1 MGFWDAWKAARKC
14 DFFFC
19 QTRLQSGDKFV
30 ISLRAHI
37 LRDAARTPS
46 TGPACCGAHRFFGCV
61 SKVGRVDSLRETEGR
76 PWTGVCVQGGRVDSL
91 RGAQGRP
98 WTGGCKKTQRGR
110 IGGVS
115 KVGGWILLGEHR
127 GDLGHRVGEGG
138 VRVGEGGWVCPPPRH
153 TLSRRLPSATHA
165 VRCIARGAWA
175 PARRV
180 DAPLRCGV
188 PQGPHHLVRW
198 CGGVVRRGVSV
209 GAEQAR
215 ARTPFASPAGDSAIR
230 RPRRSGCARLCAL
243 RARTARIR
251 LRDGRGCWWRVS
263 TQSASPHRSPVG
275 RGRGRGC
282 RITRLGRMERVLS
295 SCTLCDAVER
305 RVGRVRG
312 QKQRAQPYT
321 RGTRGR
327 VGGGS

>member
-1 MGFWDAWKAARKC
+1 MDRG
-14 DFFFC
+14 
-19 QTRLQSGDKFV
+19 
-30 ISLRAHI
+30 
-37 LRDAARTPS
+37 
-46 TGPACCGAHRFFGCV
+46 
-61 SKVGRVDSLRETEGR
+61 
-76 PWTGVCVQGGRVDSL
+76 GVV
-91 RGAQGRP
+91 
-98 WTGGCKKTQRGR
+98 KKTQRGR

-127 GDLGHRVGEGG
+127 GDLGHRVGEGSVWG
-138 VRVGEGGWVCPPPRH
+138 WVRVGGLCPPPTPHALASTPERH
-153 TLSRRLPSATHA
+153 HTRSAPSPE
-165 VRCIARGAWA
+165 ARGA

-275 RGRGRGC
+275 GGRGRGC
-282 RITRLGRMERVLS
+282 RITRLGRHTERVLS
-295 SCTLCDAVER
+295 SCTL
-305 RVGRVRG
+305 GRGVL
-312 QKQRAQPYT
+312 AE
-321 RGTRGR
+321 
-327 VGGGS
+327 GGE

>member
-1 MGFWDAWKAARKC
+1 MGGCPPPHA
-14 DFFFC
+14 
-19 QTRLQSGDKFV
+19 TRS
-30 ISLRAHI
+30 
-37 LRDAARTPS
+37 
-46 TGPACCGAHRFFGCV
+46 
-61 SKVGRVDSLRETEGR
+61 RVDSR
-76 PWTGVCVQGGRVDSL
+76 
-91 RGAQGRP
+91 A
-98 WTGGCKKTQRGR
+98 
-110 IGGVS
+110 
-115 KVGGWILLGEHR
+115 
-127 GDLGHRVGEGG
+127 
-138 VRVGEGGWVCPPPRH
+138 PP
-153 TLSRRLPSATHA
+153 HA
-165 VRCIARGAWA
+165 VRAIARGAWA

-282 RITRLGRMERVLS
+282 RITRLGRHTERVLS
-295 SCTLCDAVER
+295 SCTLGRGVLAEGGMSGRIPHGRSRAGGGLGAVLGARRGVGGDARRPWPCHWHARITQGR
-305 RVGRVRG
+305 RVGELEPKTVFFEQG
-312 QKQRAQPYT
+312 VKKT
-321 RGTRGR
+321 SGHV
-327 VGGGS
+327 VGLSKVSGWIL

>member
-1 MGFWDAWKAARKC
+1 M
-14 DFFFC
+14 
-19 QTRLQSGDKFV
+19 
-30 ISLRAHI
+30 
-37 LRDAARTPS
+37 
-46 TGPACCGAHRFFGCV
+46 
-61 SKVGRVDSLRETEGR
+61 
-76 PWTGVCVQGGRVDSL
+76 
-91 RGAQGRP
+91 
-98 WTGGCKKTQRGR
+98 
-110 IGGVS
+110 
-115 KVGGWILLGEHR
+115 
-127 GDLGHRVGEGG
+127 G
-138 VRVGEGGWVCPPPRH
+138 VRPPTPHALASTPDHH
-153 TLSRRLPSATHA
+153 TRSAPSPE
-165 VRCIARGAWA
+165 ARGA

-282 RITRLGRMERVLS
+282 RITRLGRHTERVLS
-295 SCTLCDAVER
+295 SCTLGRGVLAEGGMSGRIPHGRWRAGGGLGAVLGAR
-305 RVGRVRG
+305 RG
-312 QKQRAQPYT
+312 
-321 RGTRGR
+321 
-327 VGGGS
+327 VGGDSPGAVAVSLAREDHTTTKEQSLVGFGTLGKLRASAIFFFAKRVCRVVTNLSFLCARTY